1 MPWIELLV
9 LLVVAY
15 VVVLVVRG
23 LIQVGPWFIET
34 FVEPRQLARP
44 KKNPNRQSDGRASS
58 SVPASQPA
66 NGGTKVAHKE
76 RVPVAALGAT
86 SRRTDLLGS
95 LKNLLTRKDFTY
107 WVRSAL
113 GETDPDKR
121 VKCCSRALRLNP
133 GYEPAWGLTAN
144 ALLELKRYEEA
155 VPCFDKVLE
164 MRPNSVAWY
173 RKGLCC
179 YHLERHEEAIAC
191 FDKTLAA
198 CADKDRQLFEEASR
212 HRKLA
217 EEALLS
223 AESGKR

>member
-1 MPWIELLV
+1 MPWWE
-9 LLVVAY
+9 
-15 VVVLVVRG
+15 
-23 LIQVGPWFIET
+23 
-34 FVEPRQLARP
+34 
-44 KKNPNRQSDGRASS
+44 S
-58 SVPASQPA
+58 
-66 NGGTKVAHKE
+66 
-76 RVPVAALGAT
+76 
-86 SRRTDLLGS
+86 
-95 LKNLLTRKDFTY
+95 
-107 WVRSAL
+107 
-113 GETDPDKR
+113 
-121 VKCCSRALRLNP
+121 
-133 GYEPAWGLTAN
+133 
-144 ALLELKRYEEA
+144 KRYEEA

-223 AESGKR
+223 ADPERETLKKRWQGKKANGAR